1 MIIKPVSNQDQP
13 LEFQS
18 EFPFTINIEAELRNV
33 VDATSVAVQV
43 SKLQSCN
50 LDFKKLN

>member
-1 MIIKPVSNQDQP
+1 MIVKPVSNLDQP

-33 VDATSVAVQV
+33 GETTSVAIQV
-43 SKLQSCN
+43 SKFYNN
-50 LDFKKLN
+50 LVI